1 MAGTDTLLQQLGPR
15 LREAR
20 QAANLTVRDAGE
32 RLGLDHSMIVRY
44 ENGDS
49 LPPLD
54 RLIALA
60 DLYGLTPAAL
70 LAQQAVA
77 VPLIAAIDRAEAE
90 TIRRLAALLDAPGGH
105 TAY

>member
-1 MAGTDTLLQQLGPR
+1 MPGTDMLLQQLGPR

-44 ENGDS
+44 ENGDL

-60 DLYGLTPAAL
+60 DLYGLTPRGAARP
-70 LAQQAVA
+70 AGGRCPADRGNRPGRGRDDQATCGA
-77 VPLIAAIDRAEAE
+77 VGCTR
-90 TIRRLAALLDAPGGH
+90 
-105 TAY
+105 